1 MGCGLRPET
10 RNSEPGTRNPKPE
23 MPKHKYNGALI
34 TAIQPGSIADEAGLE
49 PGDRILKINGEELR
63 DVLDYQMHAY
73 EEDVDLEVARGDQA
87 ELIQIEKYAG
97 EGLGLELGDVVF
109 DGVKQCT
116 NRCVFC
122 FIHQNPKGM
131 RETIWVKDDDYRLS
145 FLEGHFV
152 TLTNLSNAEW
162 RRIVDER
169 MSPMR
174 VSVHATD
181 PAVREKMILH
191 KNAGKVM
198 EQIKELVSVGITVHC
213 QVVLCPGWNDGDVL
227 RRTVYDLAPLYPGVE
242 SLAIVPVGLTKYR
255 KNLPDLV
262 PVTPEMARDV
272 IKTVGGYQ
280 RDLKRTIGSRFVYLG
295 DEFYLQAGIALPK
308 YTEYEGYP
316 ALDDGVG
323 TCRWWDHRWRN
334 ARKNLPVSIAAPRRV
349 TVVTGEMAG
358 PFLQKSVD
366 RLNEIVNVD
375 ARLVPVKNEFYG
387 GGINVAGLV
396 TGSDVIAALAG
407 RDVGEE
413 TIVPE
418 IMVRQGRFLDD
429 VTIDDVKKATGRPVR
444 VVGTDP
450 AGLIEGVLGR

>member
-1 MGCGLRPET
+1 
-10 RNSEPGTRNPKPE
+10 
-23 MPKHKYNGALI
+23 MPKHIYNGAVI

-49 PGDRILKINGEELR
+49 PGDRILKVNGQELR
-63 DVLDYQMHAY
+63 DVLDYQMNAY
-73 EEDVDLEVARGDQA
+73 EEDVDLEVARDDQT

-131 RETIWVKDDDYRLS
+131 RGTIWVRDDDYRLS

-152 TLTNLSNAEW
+152 TLTNLSQAEW

-181 PAVREKMILH
+181 PAVRERMILH
-191 KNAGKVM
+191 KDAGKVM
-198 EQIKELVSVGITVHC
+198 DQIRELTGVGITVHC
-213 QVVLCPGWNDGDVL
+213 QVVLCPGWNDGDIL

-255 KNLPDLV
+255 KNLPDLI
-262 PVTPEMARDV
+262 PVSPEMAREV

-280 RDLKRTIGSRFVYLG
+280 RDLKHTIGSRFVYLG
-295 DEFYLQAGIALPK
+295 DEFYLQASIALPK

-334 ARKNLPVSIAAPRRV
+334 ARKNLPESIDSPRDV
-349 TVVTGEMAG
+349 TVITGEMAG
-358 PFLQKSVD
+358 SFVQKSVD
-366 RLNEIVNVD
+366 RLNEIENVS
-375 ARLVPVKNEFYG
+375 ATLIPVKNLFYG

-396 TGSDVIAALAG
+396 TGSDIIAALDG
-407 RDVGEE
+407 VEVGEE
-413 TIVPE
+413 VILPE

-429 VTIDDVKKATGRPVR
+429 VTLDDVEKASGRPVR
-444 VVGTDP
+444 VVSTDP
-450 AGLIEGVLGR
+450 AGLIEGVLGC